1 MSAETF
7 RAAGFKAIE
16 ERKWNEAIE
25 SLSKA
30 IAQSKSPAW
39 LLARSQAY
47 METGKLD
54 EAIADADYAY
64 CTAAER
70 GNDKSRKQM
79 IEAQY
84 RRSVCFFRK
93 KDYANA
99 DKCAVWSQR
108 LAKGVAVREGKAV
121 AQEGVND
128 KGYYFATAAEAMA
141 EAEKKMGQGTDQS
154 SKLSAILGGG
164 STDKTPYEKDWNKA
178 QIWRTQVLRFLE
190 ALPEDDPARKITI
203 ELTPKKPD
211 LGTDI
216 QPPKIDKGKAVMTSA
231 SARPAP
237 APVPAPAPD
246 YTTFRTQFYQSDTSI
261 TVSFFMKFPTKEDIE
276 KVEVRFPDG
285 GRFVSSPRHLLTRV
299 CFLLTNHSQV
309 CVKGV
314 PRQPPLLFITTHG
327 PINVS
332 KSTWRAASM
341 KLEFTFVKEE
351 PGKWPDF
358 GTQQKFLPPDVSLNA
373 DSSLAEWLDMPSTSP
388 DNTTSDQASKETV
401 SDLSQGSAEPAA
413 SQPTAASP
421 PAAQSSK
428 AAGKA
433 PAYPTSSKSGPK
445 DWDSIG
451 KEDDEDDA
459 KDVDHFF
466 KQLYKGSTPEQQRAM
481 MKSYLESN
489 GTALSTD
496 WNEVSKGKVET
507 NPPNGMEAK
516 KWGA

>member
-16 ERKWNEAIE
+16 ERKWSEAID

-93 KDYANA
+93 KQYANA

-108 LAKGVAVREGKAV
+108 LAKGVAVSKGKTV
-121 AQEGVND
+121 AQEGVNE
-128 KGYYFATAAEAMA
+128 KGYYFATAAQAMA
-141 EAEKKMGQGTDQS
+141 EGAKNETKGEKGNDDPMAR
-154 SKLSAILGGG
+154 LSAIMGAP
-164 STDKTPYEKDWNKA
+164 SSDKTPYEKDWNKA
-178 QIWRTQVLRFLE
+178 QIWRTQVLHFLE
-190 ALPEDDPARKITI
+190 ALPAEDPARKITV

-211 LGTDI
+211 LGTGV
-216 QPPKIDKGKAVMTSA
+216 QPPKIDKGKAVATT
-231 SARPAP
+231 PEP
-237 APVPAPAPD
+237 PKPTPAPAPD
-246 YTTFRTQFYQSDTSI
+246 YTTFRTQFYQSETSI
-261 TVSFFMKFPTKEDIE
+261 TVSFMMKFPSKEAMGQ
-276 KVEVRFPDG
+276 VEVRFLDG
-285 GRFVSSPRHLLTRV
+285 GKF
-299 CFLLTNHSQV
+299 V

-314 PRQPPLLFITTHG
+314 PRQPPLLFITPHER
-327 PINVS
+327 ISVS

-341 KLEFTFVKEE
+341 KLEFTFVKEV

-358 GTQQKFLPPDVSLNA
+358 GTQSSSVPPAVA
-373 DSSLAEWLDMPSTSP
+373 VEAESSLAGWLDLPPIAEAETISAMPITKEKVMPSQP
-388 DNTTSDQASKETV
+388 PAV
-401 SDLSQGSAEPAA
+401 SRPAEARPM
-413 SQPTAASP
+413 PTAT
-421 PAAQSSK
+421 
-428 AAGKA
+428 KA

-451 KEDDEDDA
+451 KDDDDEDDA

-507 NPPNGMEAK
+507 SPPTGMEEK